1 MLGLTAAMAV
11 AAAGSTAGQ
20 QFRSGVEVVRLPV
33 IVTDR
38 AGGIVR
44 GLTRDDFVILEEGRP
59 QDVAYF
65 VEGAPGRDLPLRLG
79 LLLDTSGSM
88 ELDLKDAAN
97 AAVQFVDTLEEATDV
112 TFVDFDTTVQLGRF
126 APPSYPMLFER
137 IRSRKPGR
145 ATALYDALAYYL
157 QASAGRRGQHVLVLY
172 TDGGDSASSITFA
185 TLQRLLRASDVLV
198 YAIGYLQNQSSGV
211 RTSQQMHVT
220 QIARDTG
227 GEAFFPMSASA
238 LDGVYER
245 ILSEINGRYT
255 LGYVP
260 SGPAE
265 EGFRRIEVRLTS
277 RGSGKV
283 RTRPGYHVMAAAGG
297 R

>member
-1 MLGLTAAMAV
+1 V
-11 AAAGSTAGQ
+11 
-20 QFRSGVEVVRLPV
+20 
-33 IVTDR
+33 
-38 AGGIVR
+38 
-44 GLTRDDFVILEEGRP
+44 LEEGRR
-59 QDVAYF
+59 QEVAYF

-88 ELDLKDAAN
+88 ELDLKDAAD
-97 AAVQFVDTLEEATDV
+97 AAIRFVDTLEEATDV

-126 APPSYPMLFER
+126 APASYPMLFER

-157 QASAGRRGQHVLVLY
+157 QRAAGRRGQHVLVLY

-198 YAIGYLQNQSSGV
+198 YAIGYLQNQSSSV
-211 RTSQQMHVT
+211 RTSQQMYVT

-238 LDGVYER
+238 LDDVYAR
-245 ILSEINGRYT
+245 ILAELNGRYT

-260 SGPAE
+260 GQPSE
-265 EGFRRIEVRLTS
+265 KGFRRIDVRLTS
-277 RGSGKV
+277 DRDARV
-283 RTRPGYHVMAAAGG
+283 RTRPGYHVLAASGG